1 MGNTAST
8 QDAAPETPGLVGKLG
23 AIPRAAAITEGGG
36 GKRKGGA
43 APKLPPNSI
52 KSQAEDWAYI
62 EVGYS
67 CHLTATC
74 CWHHHACSLP
84 LGLMWVRTGSLLRC
98 GRLVDAESTLTG
110 SPPLRIDSPS
120 V

>member
-23 AIPRAAAITEGGG
+23 AIPRAPAITEGGG

-52 KSQAEDWAYI
+52 KSQAEDWSYI
-62 EVGYS
+62 EVGQS
-67 CHLTATC
+67 CHHLPATG
-74 CWHHHACSLP
+74 CWAPACLQP
-84 LGLMWVRTGSLLRC
+84 AAGPDVGLHR
-98 GRLVDAESTLTG
+98 ESAAGIWKTC
-110 SPPLRIDSPS
+110 
-120 V
+120 

>member
-62 EVGYS
+62 EVGQS
-67 CHLTATC
+67 CHRLPATC
-74 CWHHHACSLP
+74 CWHQCACSLA
-84 LGLMWVRTGSLLRC
+84 L
-98 GRLVDAESTLTG
+98 A
-110 SPPLRIDSPS
+110 
-120 V
+120 